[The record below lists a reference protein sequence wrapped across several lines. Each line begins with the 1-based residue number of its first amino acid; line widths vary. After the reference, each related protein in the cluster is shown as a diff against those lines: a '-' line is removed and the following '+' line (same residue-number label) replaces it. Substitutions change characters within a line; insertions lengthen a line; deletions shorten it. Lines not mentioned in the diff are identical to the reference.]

1 MEHNNPNNNPKISV
15 VMASHNGEK
24 FIKEAID
31 SILGQTFS
39 DFEFLIIDDGST
51 DLTAV
56 ILQEYSQKD
65 QRIKIFTNKECLG
78 LTKGLNILIKQ
89 AKGEYIARMD
99 DDDISF
105 KNRFEKQ
112 MDFMQKNS
120 DVVLAGSFAFLINE
134 KSEIIGEKKLA
145 VTSEQ
150 IKKQLL
156 FNNQIIH
163 SSWFAKK
170 DILIKEGLY
179 NEQFKKAQDYEFV
192 LRLATKYKIA
202 NLPENLLKY
211 RVLKTS
217 LSWQNKEQQK
227 FAIKA
232 RFLAITK
239 YGYPKL
245 LGLCHIL
252 FRIAWMCVPTRLK
265 FKLT

>member
-1 MEHNNPNNNPKISV
+1 MLAKIMLNNNPKISV

-31 SILGQTFS
+31 SILEQSFR

-51 DLTAV
+51 DLTSI
-56 ILQEYSQKD
+56 ILDEYAKKD
-65 QRIKIFTNKECLG
+65 QRIRIFTNPQCLG
-78 LTKGLNILIKQ
+78 LTKSLNVAIKQ
-89 AKGEYIARMD
+89 ALGEFIARMD
-99 DDDISF
+99 DDDVSQ

-112 MDFMQKNS
+112 SDFMQKNPEF
-120 DVVLAGSFAFLINE
+120 VLVGSMAFLINE

-150 IKKQLL
+150 IKKRLL

-163 SSWFAKK
+163 SSWFARK

-179 NEQFKKAQDYEFV
+179 NEKFKKAQDYDFV
-192 LRLATKYKIA
+192 LRLAEKYKIF
-202 NLPENLLKY
+202 NLPNTLLKY
-211 RVLKTS
+211 RVLNTS
-217 LSWQNKEQQK
+217 LSRQNKEQQK

-232 RFLAITK
+232 RWLAITK

-245 LGLCHIL
+245 QGLFHIIVRSIL
-252 FRIAWMCVPTRLK
+252 LYV
-265 FKLT
+265 

>member
-1 MEHNNPNNNPKISV
+1 MLNNNIKISV
-15 VMASHNGEK
+15 VMASHNGER

-31 SILGQTFS
+31 SILAQTFS

-51 DLTAV
+51 DLTPV
-56 ILQEYSQKD
+56 ILDDYAQKD
-65 QRIKIFTNKECLG
+65 QRVKVITNSQCLG
-78 LTKGLNILIKQ
+78 LTKSLNIALKQ
-89 AKGEYIARMD
+89 AKGEFIARMD

-105 KNRFEKQ
+105 KNRLEKQ
-112 MDFMQKNS
+112 LNFARKNPN
-120 DVVLAGSFAFLINE
+120 VVLLGSFAFLIDE
-134 KSEIIGEKKLA
+134 KGEIIGEKKLA
-145 VTSEQ
+145 VTSEK
-150 IKKQLL
+150 IKKRLL

-163 SSWFAKK
+163 SLWFAKK

-179 NEQFKKAQDYEFV
+179 NEKFKKAQDYEFV

-232 RFLAITK
+232 RWMAITK
-239 YGYPKL
+239 YGYPKIWGL
-245 LGLCHIL
+245 LQIVL
-252 FRIAWMCVPTRLK
+252 RIAWLYIPKRIKMARYHY
-265 FKLT
+265 F